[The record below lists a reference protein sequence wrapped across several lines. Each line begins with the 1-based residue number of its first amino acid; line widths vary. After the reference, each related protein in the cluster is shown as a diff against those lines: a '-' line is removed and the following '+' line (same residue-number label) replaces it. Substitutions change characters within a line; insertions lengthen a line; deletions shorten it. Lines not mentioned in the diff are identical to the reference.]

1 MTPADTTTDDD
12 DDMWQVYWH
21 CVYTDPG
28 QGGTCKADNN
38 EGQSAN
44 IILATA
50 RLFHPFSA
58 HGLVPHI
65 QTMQMFSL
73 QSDIWEIDSETG
85 CFIAKVQYG
94 SRESISSFNF
104 NPLIQAYQIVI

>member
-1 MTPADTTTDDD
+1 MMMTCGKCIGTVCILIRAKEAR
-12 DDMWQVYWH
+12 VK
-21 CVYTDPG
+21 PG
-28 QGGTCKADNN
+28 NN

-73 QSDIWEIDSETG
+73 QSDILEIDSEPG
-85 CFIAKVQYG
+85 SFIAKVQYG
-94 SRESISSFNF
+94 SSESISSFNF
-104 NPLIQAYQIVI
+104 NPLIQA